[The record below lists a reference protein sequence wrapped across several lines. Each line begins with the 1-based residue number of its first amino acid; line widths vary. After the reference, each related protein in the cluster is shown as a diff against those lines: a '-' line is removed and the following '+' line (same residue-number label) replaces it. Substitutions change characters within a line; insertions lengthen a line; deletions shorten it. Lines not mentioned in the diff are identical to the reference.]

1 MGIHSTTMATYAVR
15 NQHQLGDFL
24 VTSDKAKLKLGKPGN
39 KARIN
44 MNSLRQDQLNAS
56 ILSLDNSSGYSTLTG
71 SEGITNLNYVKN
83 RNTAKKER
91 RKDPVDNAK
100 FQGNVK
106 NSRSASRSPKS
117 KTRQELKQKEN
128 IRNEETNVVAM
139 DLDED
144 TEEDKRK
151 SLNLQADIEK
161 EQEYQNQMNLIYNSP
176 DYFDQ
181 YSSDLLYRPECH
193 NQILLDPQILLLQ
206 NPPMYFIAEP
216 QRHFENQL
224 LYFPPVDSLSSS
236 SSSSSDLSDSASSS
250 SYDLSDSASSSC
262 SENSEDES
270 SQSSQDCHNYSYCSE
285 NYENNVPIELDEE
298 LNNLVL
304 SIIAD

>member
-1 MGIHSTTMATYAVR
+1 MGIQSPTMATHTVR

-24 VTSDKAKLKLGKPGN
+24 VTSDKAKLRLGKPGN

-44 MNSLRQDQLNAS
+44 MNSLRQNQLSAS

-83 RNTAKKER
+83 RNSAKKER

-161 EQEYQNQMNLIYNSP
+161 EQEYQNQMNMIYNNP
-176 DYFDQ
+176 EYFDQ

-224 LYFPPVDSLSSS
+224 LYFPPVDSPSPSSS
-236 SSSSSDLSDSASSS
+236 SSSST
-250 SYDLSDSASSSC
+250 DLSDSASSSC
-262 SENSEDES
+262 SEASEDES
-270 SQSSQDCHNYSYCSE
+270 SQSSEDYHNYRYCSE
-285 NYENNVPIELDEE
+285 NDENNVPIELDEE

>member
-1 MGIHSTTMATYAVR
+1 MGIQSPTMATHTVR

-24 VTSDKAKLKLGKPGN
+24 VTSDKAKLRLGKPGN

-44 MNSLRQDQLNAS
+44 MNSLRQNQLSAS

-151 SLNLQADIEK
+151 SFNLQADIEK
-161 EQEYQNQMNLIYNSP
+161 EQEYQNQMNLIYNNP

-224 LYFPPVDSLSSS
+224 LYFPPVDSPSSS

-250 SYDLSDSASSSC
+250 CSC
-262 SENSEDES
+262 SEASEDES
-270 SQSSQDCHNYSYCSE
+270 SQSSEDYHNYRYCSD
-285 NYENNVPIELDEE
+285 NDENNVPIELDEE

-304 SIIAD
+304 S

>member
-1 MGIHSTTMATYAVR
+1 MGIQSPTMATHTVR

-24 VTSDKAKLKLGKPGN
+24 VTSDKAKLRLGKPGN

-44 MNSLRQDQLNAS
+44 MNNLRQNQLSAS
-56 ILSLDNSSGYSTLTG
+56 IFSLDNSSGYSTLTG

-224 LYFPPVDSLSSS
+224 LYFPPVDTSSYSS

-250 SYDLSDSASSSC
+250 C
-262 SENSEDES
+262 SETSEDES
-270 SQSSQDCHNYSYCSE
+270 SRSSPDYHSYRYSSE
-285 NYENNVPIELDEE
+285 DDENNVPIELDEE

>member
-56 ILSLDNSSGYSTLTG
+56 IFSLDNSSGYSTLTG

-83 RNTAKKER
+83 KNTAKKER
-91 RKDPVDNAK
+91 RKDQVDNAK
-100 FQGNVK
+100 FQGNGK
-106 NSRSASRSPKS
+106 NSRSASKSPKS
-117 KTRQELKQKEN
+117 KTRKELKQKEN
-128 IRNEETNVVAM
+128 NRNEETKVVAM

-151 SLNLQADIEK
+151 SLNLQAEIEK
-161 EQEYQNQMNLIYNSP
+161 EQEYQNQMNMIYNNP
-176 DYFDQ
+176 NYFDQ

-193 NQILLDPQILLLQ
+193 NPQADQLILDPQIMLQ
-206 NPPMYFIAEP
+206 NPPMYFLAEP
-216 QRHFENQL
+216 QQHFETQL
-224 LYFPPVDSLSSS
+224 LYFPPVDSSSS
-236 SSSSSDLSDSASSS
+236 SSSSSDLSDS
-250 SYDLSDSASSSC
+250 LSSC
-262 SENSEDES
+262 CSETSEDES
-270 SQSSQDCHNYSYCSE
+270 PRASPAYHNYSYYSE
-285 NYENNVPIELDEE
+285 DDENNVPIELDEE

-304 SIIAD
+304 S

>member
-1 MGIHSTTMATYAVR
+1 MGFSQRPSMATHTVR
-15 NQHQLGDFL
+15 NQHQLGDFFFS
-24 VTSDKAKLKLGKPGN
+24 SDLAKLRLGKSGN

-44 MNSLRQDQLNAS
+44 MNKLSSSISSLE
-56 ILSLDNSSGYSTLTG
+56 ISSGCSTLSGT
-71 SEGITNLNYVKN
+71 EGITNLNYVKN
-83 RNTAKKER
+83 KNTAKKER
-91 RKDPVDNAK
+91 RKKQVDNAK
-100 FQGNVK
+100 FHGNGK
-106 NSRSASRSPKS
+106 SSRSASKSPKS
-117 KTRQELKQKEN
+117 KTRKEFKQKEN
-128 IRNEETNVVAM
+128 TRNEETKVVAM
-139 DLDED
+139 DLEED

-151 SLNLQADIEK
+151 SLNLQAEIEK
-161 EQEYQNQMNLIYNSP
+161 EQEYQNQMNMIYNNPS
-176 DYFDQ
+176 YFDQ

-193 NQILLDPQILLLQ
+193 NPQQDRLILDPQMLLQ

-224 LYFPPVDSLSSS
+224 LYFPAVDSYSSS
-236 SSSSSDLSDSASSS
+236 SSS
-250 SYDLSDSASSSC
+250 SYDLSDYASSSC
-262 SENSEDES
+262 SETLEDES

>member
-1 MGIHSTTMATYAVR
+1 MGIQSPTMATHTVR

-24 VTSDKAKLKLGKPGN
+24 VTSDKAKLRLGKPGN

-44 MNSLRQDQLNAS
+44 MNSLRQNQLSAS
-56 ILSLDNSSGYSTLTG
+56 ILSLDNSSGYSTLAG

-224 LYFPPVDSLSSS
+224 LYFPPVDSPSPSSS
-236 SSSSSDLSDSASSS
+236 SYSSSDLSDSASSS
-250 SYDLSDSASSSC
+250 C
-262 SENSEDES
+262 SEASEDES
-270 SQSSQDCHNYSYCSE
+270 SQSSEDYHNYRYCSE
-285 NYENNVPIELDEE
+285 NDENNVPLELDEE

>member
-1 MGIHSTTMATYAVR
+1 MGIHSPTMATHTVR

-24 VTSDKAKLKLGKPGN
+24 VTSDKAKLRLGKPGN

-44 MNSLRQDQLNAS
+44 MNSLRQNQLSAS

-117 KTRQELKQKEN
+117 KTRQELKEKEN

-250 SYDLSDSASSSC
+250 CSSC
-262 SENSEDES
+262 SEASEDES
-270 SQSSQDCHNYSYCSE
+270 SQSSQDYHSYRYCSD
-285 NYENNVPIELDEE
+285 NDENNVPIELDEE